1 MATRP
6 ISFAL
11 DEADIPLLDELSAEF
26 GDGNRS
32 EFLRVAMTEFKERL
46 RLKRLQELR
55 QGMEALHGEAL
66 AERGGKVY
74 TTQETLALIEELR
87 VP

>member
-1 MATRP
+1 MAARP

-11 DEADIPLLDELSAEF
+11 EETDIPLLDELSAEF

-32 EFLRVAMTEFKERL
+32 EFLRVAMAEFKERL

-55 QGMEALHGEAL
+55 QGMESLHSEAL
-66 AERGGKVY
+66 AERGGKVF
-74 TTQETLALIEELR
+74 TTEETLALIDDLR